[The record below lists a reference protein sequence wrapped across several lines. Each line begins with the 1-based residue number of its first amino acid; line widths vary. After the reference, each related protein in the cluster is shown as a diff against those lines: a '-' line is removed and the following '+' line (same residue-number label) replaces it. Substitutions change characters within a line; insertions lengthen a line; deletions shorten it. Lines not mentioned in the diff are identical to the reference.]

1 MLTRLLVATD
11 FSVNADHALCLA
23 LDLARRINAELLL
36 LHVTMPFPASAP
48 LPERS
53 DHERLMATARRL
65 LDERVALAGPRGVVV
80 TKAMVK
86 AGLAADVIAATAL
99 DEGVDGVVVGTHGRD
114 EDPALLIGSVGER
127 VVRIAPCT
135 VIVAKPPL
143 LGSCA

>member
-1 MLTRLLVATD
+1 
-11 FSVNADHALCLA
+11 
-23 LDLARRINAELLL
+23 
-36 LHVTMPFPASAP
+36 
-48 LPERS
+48 
-53 DHERLMATARRL
+53 MATARRL

-86 AGLAADVIAATAL
+86 TGLAADVIAATAL
-99 DEGVDGVVVGTHGRD
+99 EEGVDGVVVGTHGRD